1 MINIDKLDKRKTYIV
16 LEYGTSA
23 VSKLIQKLT
32 KDYYPKAKKIPSH
45 VLALVYEDKVWR
57 IYESHMK
64 AEDEFGIPSGVRT
77 YQYDIFQEAFPNTN
91 KYGVVYPCRFNK
103 KRLKDLLGQPYG
115 MGDIAAL
122 LRVGITKKN
131 GTQKDRKGYICSEYL
146 AVCCAKIRRYLKLKS
161 HCITP
166 IHWLKYLEENNI
178 KPIL

>member
-1 MINIDKLDKRKTYIV
+1 MIDITKLDKRKTYIV

-23 VSKLIQKLT
+23 ISKLIQKLT
-32 KDYYPKAKKIPSH
+32 KDYYPKAKRIPSH

-64 AEDEFGIPSGVRT
+64 PEDEFGIPSGVRT
-77 YQYDIFQEAFPNTN
+77 YRYEVFKEAFPNTN

-103 KRLKDLLGQPYG
+103 RRLKDLLGQPYG
-115 MGDIAAL
+115 IGDIAAL

-146 AVCCAKIRRYLKLKS
+146 ACACTKVCKYFGLRP

-166 IHWLKYLEENNI
+166 AHWLKYLVDNKIESVS
-178 KPIL
+178 